1 MEADL
6 NLVNEIIQMTTSK
19 PSSASELEDS
29 SDEEDDDDEEDE
41 GGGRIRAKRRRRAKR
56 NQDNQNLKF
65 KDKMRLSTKT
75 YHGSVRRSKWKITS
89 EGLSRRSS
97 GSFGNIAGQKSV
109 EFADDRKS
117 SKRGKDRFLG
127 IVPKKIS
134 LRIRKSMSSS
144 SFR

>member
-6 NLVNEIIQMTTSK
+6 NLVNEIIQMTTPK

-29 SDEEDDDDEEDE
+29 SDEEDDDDEED
-41 GGGRIRAKRRRRAKR
+41 GRRIRSKRRRRAKR
-56 NQDNQNLKF
+56 NHDNQNLKF
-65 KDKMRLSTKT
+65 KDKTRLSTKT
-75 YHGSVRRSKWKITS
+75 YHGSVRRSKWKITN

-97 GSFGNIAGQKSV
+97 GSCGNLAGQKSV

-134 LRIRKSMSSS
+134 LRIKKSMSSS